1 MTSAAAPTAL
11 SPHLAKLESEAI
23 GILREVGFSARRP
36 VLLTSL
42 GKDSAVVLHLA
53 RKAFF
58 PGRLPFP
65 LMHVDTGWKFQAM
78 LDYRD
83 QLAQQPGIELLVYAN
98 PEGAR
103 RGISPLAS
111 GAALHTQ
118 VMKTEALRQAL
129 DLHGFDVII
138 GGARRDEEKS
148 RAKERVFSLRG
159 PGHSWNPRDQRP
171 ELWALWNTRLGEGET
186 LRVFPVSD
194 WTERDIW
201 DYILAEEIPLV
212 PLYFAAPRPVLHRG
226 GTLIMRDDDR
236 MPLAPGETPEIRN
249 IRFRTLGCWPLTGAI
264 DSHAATVADIVE
276 ELRASQAS
284 ERAGRLIDGEGEA
297 SMERRKREGYF

>member
-1 MTSAAAPTAL
+1 MTGAL
-11 SPHLAKLESEAI
+11 SPHLAKLEAEAI

-58 PGRLPFP
+58 PGRLPYP
-65 LMHVDTGWKFQAM
+65 LMHVDTGWKFRAM
-78 LDYRD
+78 LEYRAE
-83 QLAQQPGIELLVYAN
+83 LGRQPGVELLVYQN
-98 PEGAR
+98 QDGIR

-129 DLHGFDVII
+129 DLHGFDAII

-212 PLYFAAPRPVLHRG
+212 PLYFAAPRPVLRRG
-226 GTLIMRDDDR
+226 GTLVMLDDDR
-236 MPLAPGETPEIRN
+236 MPLAPGETPEIRT

-264 DSHAATVADIVE
+264 ESRAATVSDIVE
-276 ELRASQAS
+276 ELRLSQAS

-297 SMERRKREGYF
+297 SMEFRKREGYF